1 MQARTLELSRLLE
14 ESVRKPLV
22 DEAIA
27 LEAILLGALAKV
39 TAASAALARQED
51 EVRRAAEEMLDASW
65 RSRSTSDSSFGSAEV
80 HKHHIYRIPAVN
92 VSSKIPVVD
101 PAVLCFLLAA
111 GGDEAL

>member
-39 TAASAALARQED
+39 TAASRTADRKYC
-51 EVRRAAEEMLDASW
+51 R
-65 RSRSTSDSSFGSAEV
+65 G
-80 HKHHIYRIPAVN
+80 
-92 VSSKIPVVD
+92 
-101 PAVLCFLLAA
+101 LCHP
-111 GGDEAL
+111 